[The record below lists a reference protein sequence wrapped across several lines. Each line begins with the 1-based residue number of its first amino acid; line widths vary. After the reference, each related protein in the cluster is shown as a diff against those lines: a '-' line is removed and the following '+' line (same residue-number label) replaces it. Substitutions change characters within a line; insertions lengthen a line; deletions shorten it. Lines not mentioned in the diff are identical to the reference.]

1 MNRDFSRLLPELS
14 LRRRVTVLVLLAS
27 VLVVGAVATLKI
39 PLELIPRGFSEPFL
53 RVFVPWQDAPPEE
66 VVEKIVRPLE
76 EELATVGGLS
86 TVRSRANPGMARVF
100 MQFKQGTDMD
110 VAYREVRDRVERAR
124 ARMPDDVQR
133 VYIRKDDD
141 TGIPVAFY
149 GLTVDPSVTNSYEL
163 INDFIVLQLQR
174 IDGVAAVEVQG
185 QLQKEILIELDRER
199 TAAAGINIYQLAQEL
214 AGDNFALAS
223 GYVNAGD
230 RKLLLRSV
238 ARYRDVRE
246 LEQRPLAPGV
256 RLGDVATVRYDEPE
270 KTFRVRAMS
279 LPAVALG
286 VLKEGDANTLEV
298 ASRVEEE
305 IERLRED
312 PRLAGIGIEK
322 LFNQK
327 QIILESLGTLVE
339 AGLLGSLFAVCVLFF
354 FLRRVRMTLIIT
366 LSIPLSLLVA
376 LSAMYFAGETLNIIS
391 LLGLMISTGL
401 LVDNSVVVAE
411 NIYRFHRDGKSRRE
425 ACIEGA
431 REIAL
436 AITMATMT
444 TIIVF
449 LPASL
454 VEGEGQFFL
463 VRLAM
468 PICISVGASLIVA
481 LVLIPLAVYTTL
493 PKNGK
498 HGEPSALQRGHQRL
512 NDVLR
517 GVYERTM
524 GRLNDFYE
532 RLLRRALTR
541 RLDVALILVGVLAV
555 TFGLFGK
562 HVDLVEVQEDQQR
575 GFDIEVEMPQDTT
588 LAEAEKFFLAAE
600 KIVEAKKDEYQLAG
614 WVVFHRA
621 TFGSI
626 EGWFGPGREDG
637 PTPREIMAD
646 IRAQLP
652 EKPGVRYY
660 TGEEGEQEREEKGTF
675 RVPLFGED
683 SAVLDATAAAVTT
696 RLSAVEGVLGVRK
709 DSDRPTQEIGLVVD
723 RDRAQRLGV
732 SPQVVAAVV
741 GYALRGQAL
750 PRFSSDGKEVPVRVR
765 FREEDR
771 KSLEQLADF
780 GVPAP
785 NGESVPLRA
794 LTTTELL
801 PAPREI
807 ERQDRRTGRELVF
820 ELAEG
825 TEKETKERLQAE
837 LRAFDLPEGVRVGP
851 QRLSGGMD
859 EGAKNLLFAVGL
871 SIVFIY
877 LLMAFLFESFVLP
890 LSIVLS
896 IPMAFLGVAWAHLA
910 TGLDIDF
917 LGMVGV
923 VLLIGVVVNNGIV
936 LIDYVTRLRNAG
948 HARDEALVL
957 ATHRRFRPIMM
968 TALTTMF
975 GMVPMLFSGAT
986 SIGMSYTSFA
996 VSLVGGM
1003 ATATL
1008 LTLLVVP
1015 IFYTLFDD
1023 LASHLGASLAWG
1035 KARAARR
1042 AAAKAAGDG
1051 DAAAEPAAG

>member
-1 MNRDFSRLLPELS
+1 MKQDLAGWLPELS
-14 LRRRVTVLVLLAS
+14 LRRRITVLVMLAS
-27 VLVVGAVATLKI
+27 VLVVGAVATAKI

-76 EELATVGGLS
+76 EELSTVGGLS
-86 TVRSRANPGMARVF
+86 MIRSRANPGAARVF

-124 ARMPDDVQR
+124 ARLPEDVQR
-133 VYIRKDDD
+133 VFIRKDDD

-149 GLTVDPSVTNSYEL
+149 GLTIDPSVHNSYDL
-163 INDFIVLQLQR
+163 IRDEIVLSLQR
-174 IDGVAAVEVQG
+174 IDGVAAVEMQG
-185 QLQKEILIELDRER
+185 QLEKEILIELDRER
-199 TAAAGINIYQLAQEL
+199 TAAAGINIYELAQQL

-223 GYVNAGD
+223 GYVNAAD
-230 RKLLLRSV
+230 KKLLLRSV
-238 ARYRDVRE
+238 ARYRTLQE
-246 LEQRPLAPGV
+246 LEQRPLGPGV
-256 RLGDVATVRYDEPE
+256 RLGDVATIRYDEPE

-286 VLKEGDANTLEV
+286 VLKEGDANTLDV

-305 IERLRED
+305 IERLRQS

-339 AGLLGSLFAVCVLFF
+339 AGLLGSLFAVMVLFF
-354 FLRRVRMTLIIT
+354 FLRRFRMTLIIT

-376 LSAMYFAGETLNIIS
+376 LAAMYFAGETLNIIS

-411 NIYRFHRDGKSRRE
+411 NIFRFHKDGLSRRA

-431 REIAL
+431 KEIAL

-444 TIIVF
+444 TVIVF

-468 PICISVGASLIVA
+468 PICISVVASLVVA
-481 LVLIPLAVYTTL
+481 LVLIPLAVYLTL
-493 PKNGK
+493 PTNGG
-498 HGEPSALQRGHQRL
+498 HEEPSAFRRGHQRL

-517 GVYERTM
+517 GVYDHTM

-532 RLLRRALTR
+532 TLLRWALGR
-541 RLDVALILVGVLAV
+541 RMDVALLLLLTLGV
-555 TFGLFGK
+555 TFAVFGK
-562 HVDLVEVQEDQQR
+562 NVDLVEQQEDEQR
-575 GFDIEVEMPQDTT
+575 GFDIEVELPHDTT
-588 LAEAEKFFLAAE
+588 LAEAEKFFRVAE
-600 KIVEAKKDEYQLAG
+600 QVVESKKDEYQLDG

-621 TFGSI
+621 TVGSI
-626 EGWFGPGREDG
+626 EGWFGSGREDG
-637 PTPREIMAD
+637 PTPREIVAD
-646 IRAQLP
+646 LRKHLP
-652 EKPGVRYY
+652 EKPGVRYF
-660 TGEEGEQEREEKGTF
+660 TGEESEQEKEEKGTF
-675 RVPLFGED
+675 RVPLFSED
-683 SAVLDATAAAVTT
+683 ARELDATAAAVTA
-696 RLSAVEGVLGVRK
+696 RLSAVPGVLGVRK

-723 RDRAQRLGV
+723 RERAQRLGV

-741 GYALRGQAL
+741 GYAIRGQAL
-750 PRFSSDGKEVPVRVR
+750 PRFSNDGKEVPVRVR

-780 GVPAP
+780 NVPAP
-785 NGESVPLRA
+785 GGEAVPLRS
-794 LTTTELL
+794 LTDTRFL
-801 PAPREI
+801 PAPLEI
-807 ERQDRRTGRELVF
+807 ERQDRRTSRELVF
-820 ELAEG
+820 ELVEG
-825 TEKETKERLQAE
+825 QEEDAKKVLETE
-837 LRAFDLPEGVRVGP
+837 LRAVDLPEGVSIGAAR
-851 QRLSGGMD
+851 REGMD
-859 EGAKNLLFAVGL
+859 EGAKGLLFAVGL

-890 LSIVLS
+890 LSIVLC

-910 TGLDIDF
+910 TGLDLDF

-936 LIDYVTRLRNAG
+936 LVDYVIRLRHAG
-948 HARDEALVL
+948 HERDEALII

-975 GMVPMLFSGAT
+975 GMVPMLFSPST

-996 VSLVGGM
+996 LSLVGGM

-1015 IFYTLFDD
+1015 VFYTLFDD
-1023 LASHLGASLAWG
+1023 LRAYIGKTLAWG
-1035 KARAARR
+1035 KTRGFRRRGGAAVEVG
-1042 AAAKAAGDG
+1042 AD
-1051 DAAAEPAAG
+1051 AEPAAG